1 MRSDTEELPVLDRG
15 ILSPQA
21 KDHCRYCRV
30 MLWILI
36 LVIVGIACIS
46 AAGCAPTVPQ
56 PPTGTPP
63 PSPKPVD
70 PLNAYLLYGVLV
82 GILGIAASVAML
94 VWLPFKKT
102 AFAFL
107 AGSAALIGTCL
118 TLRSI
123 LPYIGWITLAGA
135 VVGGLVLL
143 YHSRRLLVA
152 ARESWKHV
160 PDDAP
165 VVASVETFMNK
176 IG

>member
-1 MRSDTEELPVLDRG
+1 MRSDTEELPILDRG
-15 ILSPQA
+15 ILTPQA
-21 KDHCRYCRV
+21 GDQCRYCRIL
-30 MLWILI
+30 LWLLI
-36 LVIVGIACIS
+36 LVIVGLACLS
-46 AAGCAPTVPQ
+46 AAGCATLPQ
-56 PPTGTPP
+56 PPVDAPP
-63 PSPKPVD
+63 RVCPKQAD
-70 PLNAYLLYGVLV
+70 PLPAFLVYGVLV
-82 GILGIAASVAML
+82 GILGIAASVAMF

-102 AFAFL
+102 ALAFG

-123 LPYIGWITLAGA
+123 LPYVGWITLAGA
-135 VVGGLVLL
+135 VIGGLVLL